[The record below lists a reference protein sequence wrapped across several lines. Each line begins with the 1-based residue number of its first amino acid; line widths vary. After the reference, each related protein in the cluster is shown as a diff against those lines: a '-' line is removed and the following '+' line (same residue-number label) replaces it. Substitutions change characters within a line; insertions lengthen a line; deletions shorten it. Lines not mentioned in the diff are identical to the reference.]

1 MSRRS
6 LWAAPLALL
15 LAGPPGAA
23 AAGGEVSFSR
33 AVVPVLRTQCAGCHM
48 TGDEPGGMK
57 LYPSAAY
64 ASLVGV
70 PSADSPLLRV
80 APGEPEQSYLMHKLE
95 GTHLDVGGQGAQ
107 MPFAQLPLAEETR
120 AVIRQWIEAGA
131 PDN

>member
-1 MSRRS
+1 MNRRS

-15 LAGPPGAA
+15 LAGP
-23 AAGGEVSFSR
+23 AGMAVADDEVSFSKE
-33 AVVPVLRTQCAGCHM
+33 VVPVLRTQCAGCHM

-70 PSADSPLLRV
+70 PSMESPLLRV
-80 APGEPEQSYLMHKLE
+80 APGEPEHSYLMHKLE

-107 MPFAQLPLAEETR
+107 MPFAQPPLADETR
-120 AVIRQWIEAGA
+120 TAIRQWIEAGA